1 MRSLLLKVAAICSR
15 ILPLLIRQ
23 SVYHLP
29 IANLIRRAL
38 NWAASDGL
46 SEVTV
51 AAGALQDARLSLN
64 LKSEKYYWL
73 GNYEPI
79 LQKVISDLAKP
90 GIVVYYVGAHVGY
103 TALLFARA
111 VGQSGKI
118 FAFEPLPA
126 NIKRFQRN
134 IAINGE
140 GRVVRLIPM
149 AASGEEGCTRFLV
162 HSSTAM
168 GKLKGVHGRNARYLG
183 EINVPTVQLDDFVYR
198 DLNPPPNVIKMDIE
212 GVERGLFLAWNGFW
226 RRFDQSVCSNC
237 MAQKKDIL
245 FGQHYGSMDISYA
258 GWNRA
263 TQRSAVRTNWHGK
276 SILWH
281 CLEDVH
287 SFWML
292 GAGGA

>member
-1 MRSLLLKVAAICSR
+1 MLKVAAICSR

-23 SVYHLP
+23 SVYRLP

-51 AAGALQDARLSLN
+51 AAGALQGARLSLN

-73 GNYEPI
+73 GNYESI

-90 GIVVYYVGAHVGY
+90 GMVIYDVGAYVGY
-103 TALLFARA
+103 TALFFTRA

-126 NIKRFQRN
+126 NIKRLQRN

-149 AASGEEGCTRFLV
+149 AASSEEGCTRFLV
-162 HSSTAM
+162 QSSTAM
-168 GKLKGVHGRNARYLG
+168 GKLKPDHGRNVTYMAELDM
-183 EINVPTVQLDDFVYR
+183 PTVRLDDFVYR
-198 DLNPPPNVIKMDIE
+198 DLNPPPDLVKMDIE
-212 GVERGLFLAWNGFW
+212 GGVRKRSSVWIGSCARLA
-226 RRFDQSVCSNC
+226 RFASWNC
-237 MAQKKDIL
+237 MGLKKDIVL
-245 FGQHYGSMDISYA
+245 GQHYERTDIRYA
-258 GWNRA
+258 G
-263 TQRSAVRTNWHGK
+263 
-276 SILWH
+276 
-281 CLEDVH
+281 
-287 SFWML
+287 
-292 GAGGA
+292 